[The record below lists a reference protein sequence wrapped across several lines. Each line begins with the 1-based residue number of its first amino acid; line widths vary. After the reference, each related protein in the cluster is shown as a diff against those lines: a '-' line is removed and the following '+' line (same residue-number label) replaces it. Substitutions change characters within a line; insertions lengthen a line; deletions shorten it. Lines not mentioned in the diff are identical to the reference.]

1 MGWDRALSWLLG
13 SAGLCTAHA
22 QRLRRCR
29 TVQRVVSCCVTG
41 APAPAVVRHERDG
54 VVAPR
59 LPHVRHDCDG
69 SGEPSPGAD
78 VGGASPVPA
87 QMWEVEPSPS
97 ADVGGVSPAQAPM
110 WQAPLSL
117 SATRPYIPYEP
128 PLVAA
133 SGMFSLKLWKFPA
146 AVEWP
151 RQIAFSVDADAPAL
165 FVLTKPAVCTPHAR
179 AVPSMGA
186 HAPNERECARRSR
199 RCCRPMRTPSR
210 ARGR

>member
-1 MGWDRALSWLLG
+1 
-13 SAGLCTAHA
+13 
-22 QRLRRCR
+22 
-29 TVQRVVSCCVTG
+29 
-41 APAPAVVRHERDG
+41 
-54 VVAPR
+54 
-59 LPHVRHDCDG
+59 
-69 SGEPSPGAD
+69 
-78 VGGASPVPA
+78 
-87 QMWEVEPSPS
+87 
-97 ADVGGVSPAQAPM
+97 M